1 MAIPVLVIIDLAS
14 PAVARLEDAGFEVFI
29 ASQHGGRDQAVK
41 AHPQARAVVTN
52 GSLGLTGA
60 EIEALPNLEYIH
72 AVGAGFEM
80 IDLDAASARN
90 IPVTNGSGTNSR
102 AVADHAMTLLLAI
115 ATTLVPSH
123 MAVLRGE
130 WGSFSSPQR
139 DAALIGDRPEF
150 PHRRAGISGKR
161 LGILGL
167 GIIGREIAKRAANGF
182 DMEVAYHNRKPV
194 EGVPYIWEST
204 LEDLARWSDF
214 LVVSAPGGPDTRHL
228 VNAKVLDALGPNGYL
243 VNTGRGSVVDTD
255 ALVDAL
261 ESRRIAGAALDVVEG
276 EPHIPPRLLNAE
288 RVLLTPHM
296 AGRTEESFANMMNL
310 VTSNLTAWFAG
321 EPLRNRVN

>member
-1 MAIPVLVIIDLAS
+1 MAIPILVIIDLAP
-14 PAVARLEDAGFEVFI
+14 PAVARLEDAGFEVVI
-29 ASQHGGRDQAVK
+29 ASQHGGRDRAVTS
-41 AHPQARAVVTN
+41 HPKARAVLTN
-52 GSLGLTGA
+52 GSLGLTA
-60 EIEALPNLEYIH
+60 TEIEALPYLEYIH

-80 IDLDAASARN
+80 IDIAAASKRE

-102 AVADHAMTLLLAI
+102 AVADHAMTLLLAS
-115 ATTLVPSH
+115 ASTLLPSH
-123 MAVLRGE
+123 AAVLRGE

-139 DAALIGDRPEF
+139 DAALIGDRPDF

-167 GIIGREIAKRAANGF
+167 GVIGREIAHRAANGF
-182 DMEVAYHNRKPV
+182 DMEVAYHNRRPV

-204 LEDLARWSDF
+204 LEGLARWSDF
-214 LVVSAPGGPDTRHL
+214 LVVSAPGGPDTHHL
-228 VNAKVLDALGPNGYL
+228 VNAKVLDALGPGGYL
-243 VNTGRGSVVDTD
+243 VNTGRGTIVDTN

-276 EPHIPPRLLNAE
+276 EPDIPPRLLAAE
-288 RVLLTPHM
+288 RVVLTPHM

-310 VTSNLTAWFAG
+310 ATSNLKAWFAG
-321 EPLRNRVN
+321 ESLRNRVN

>member
-1 MAIPVLVIIDLAS
+1 MAIPVLVIIDLE
-14 PAVARLEDAGFEVFI
+14 PTAVARLEEAGFEVSV
-29 ASQHGGRDQAVK
+29 ASHHGGRDQAVK
-41 AHPQARAVVTN
+41 SHAHVRAVITN

-72 AVGAGFEM
+72 AVGAGYEK
-80 IDLDAASARN
+80 IDLDAASARA

-115 ATTLVPSH
+115 ATTLLPSH
-123 MAVLRGE
+123 AAVVRGE
-130 WGSFSSPQR
+130 WGRFSSPQR
-139 DAALIGDRPEF
+139 DAALIGDRPDF

-167 GIIGREIAKRAANGF
+167 GVIGREIAHRAADGF
-182 DMEVAYHNRKPV
+182 DMEVAYHNRRPV

-214 LVVSAPGGPDTRHL
+214 LVVSAPGGPDTHHL
-228 VNAKVLDALGPNGYL
+228 VNANILDALGPRGYL
-243 VNTGRGSVVDTD
+243 VNVGRGTIVDTD

-276 EPHIPPRLLNAE
+276 EPHIPPRLLAAE

-310 VTSNLTAWFAG
+310 VTSNLDAWFAG
-321 EPLRNRVN
+321 KPLRNRVN